1 MSEQKRKDR
10 KRNGKNEMKY
20 MQNDSTRR
28 STFSKRGEAMV
39 LMVNDVF
46 SLGFALTSKLKIF
59 PLFRLK
65 KLKFRPG
72 VR

>member
-20 MQNDSTRR
+20 MQNDSSRR
-28 STFSKRGEAMV
+28 STFSKRGETMV

-46 SLGFALTSKLKIF
+46 SLGFALISKWT
-59 PLFRLK
+59 LFRLK